1 MTHVFLYNIIVSKG
15 QQKQMP
21 MNISEQIF
29 RFDIDQNLRNMHLR
43 RDKIAYEANIKTCRV
58 TM

>member
-43 RDKIAYEANIKTCRV
+43 RDMVAYEANIKTCRV